1 MGSIW
6 PDEIAAITADDP
18 RLLFSTTR
26 TVLPITWNQFDFHDF
41 GLVYIP

>member
-6 PDEIAAITADDP
+6 PDEIAPITADDP

-26 TVLPITWNQFDFHDF
+26 PVLLNNLEPIRRIW
-41 GLVYIP
+41 P